1 MLTSNLG
8 MLYRNE
14 EGYRH
19 GLQSEGDNFNGAEST
34 DTTSIR
40 FAILSGI
47 RITSEIAESGLA
59 L

>member
-1 MLTSNLG
+1 